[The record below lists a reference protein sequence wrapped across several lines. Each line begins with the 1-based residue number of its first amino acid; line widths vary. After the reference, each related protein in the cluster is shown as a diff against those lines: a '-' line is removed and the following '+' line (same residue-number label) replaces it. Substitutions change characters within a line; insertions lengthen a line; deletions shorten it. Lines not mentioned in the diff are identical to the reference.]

1 MEKKFTVYGIVIDQT
16 DDNKG
21 YHFFAHVD
29 TEANLAKAF
38 YIDRELMGTKTD
50 QYDSRIKEIFGMEA
64 KYHLFV
70 TSDAL
75 RMLVD
80 TLGGISVKGKKVD
93 GEAALA
99 LLKENALME
108 VAEGVYNAL
117 SSSGKNL
124 VLQIPGLL
132 AALKDTYATDMPLMD
147 VVKTALGEIS
157 DLKKWK
163 ADYCEIDAAHADQA
177 AALAE
182 L

>member
-1 MEKKFTVYGIVIDQT
+1 MEKKFTVYGIVIDQ
-16 DDNKG
+16 
-21 YHFFAHVD
+21 
-29 TEANLAKAF
+29 
-38 YIDRELMGTKTD
+38 TKTD